1 MNTEPES
8 KVSQALRLV
17 DDEGLSIYAAAK
29 QMGMAA
35 TSVYSAFQRR
45 KLKILEA
52 REAGVCE
59 KCGAPLGAN
68 GKFNPAAI
76 AKTAA
81 RRKVAPRA

>member
-1 MNTEPES
+1 VNTEPES

-68 GKFNPAAI
+68 GKFNPAAVT
-76 AKTAA
+76 KA
-81 RRKVAPRA
+81 RSKVKPAPSA